1 MLEQLNRQRVYQN
14 SRVPYTTKP
23 NKQPLEETNSFIVKY
38 QRKSWLQKIKALFR
52 KKSKSE

>member
-1 MLEQLNRQRVYQN
+1 MLEQLNHQRVYQN

-23 NKQPLEETNSFIVKY
+23 NKQPLEETNSFIVKH